1 VAPIPSV
8 PTDRTPPGDPDPPG
22 PVRPRFSP
30 ALAGGRDLRL
40 LFAARVVRMAAYGGL
55 SVVLV
60 LYLTAIGLDGF
71 RVGIVLAATLLGDA
85 LISLLLTTRADRFGR
100 RRTLLIGAALMV
112 LAGAVFAVSQDFWVV
127 VVSATIGVISPSGN
141 EVGPFLAIE
150 QASLSHIVGDE
161 RRTTAFGWYTVAGAL
176 ATACGTLAAGLVVQ
190 SLLGSGVGTID
201 AYRAVIVAYALAGF
215 ALAGIFFFLTPA
227 IETPTPSHASGVS
240 RFGLHRSQGV
250 VLRLSMLFALDA
262 FAGGFVIQSLV
273 AFWFSTHWGIQPAV
287 LGGILFVANVL
298 AAGSALAATW
308 LAHRI
313 GLIETMVYTHLPSN
327 VLLMLVPFMPTAG
340 LAALVFFLRMSIS
353 QMDVPTR
360 QSYTMAVVDP
370 DERSAAAGIT
380 GIARTLGVGVSPF
393 IAAPLAA
400 SVAYTAVPFVIAGSL
415 KIVYDLLVFRAFR
428 HVRPPEERA
437 VPGSPAPDAPPPE
450 ALEREDESGG
460 PT

>member
-1 VAPIPSV
+1 
-8 PTDRTPPGDPDPPG
+8 
-22 PVRPRFSP
+22 
-30 ALAGGRDLRL
+30 
-40 LFAARVVRMAAYGGL
+40 MAAYGGL

-100 RRTLLIGAALMV
+100 RRTLLIGAGLMV
-112 LAGAVFAVSQDFWVV
+112 LAGVVFAVSEDFWVV

-141 EVGPFLAIE
+141 EVGPFLAVE
-150 QASLSHIVGDE
+150 QASLSHVVGDE

-176 ATACGTLAAGLVVQ
+176 ATATGTLAAGLVVQ
-190 SLLGSGVGTID
+190 SLMGSGVGTID

-215 ALAGIFFFLTPA
+215 LLAAVFFFLTPA
-227 IETPTPSHASGVS
+227 IETPTPSHAS
-240 RFGLHRSQGV
+240 RFGLHASQGV

-273 AFWFSTHWGIQPAV
+273 AFWFSTRWAVEPAV

-327 VLLMLVPFMPTAG
+327 VLLMLVPFMPTAE

-360 QSYTMAVVDP
+360 QSYTMAVVEP
-370 DERSAAAGIT
+370 DERSA
-380 GIARTLGVGVSPF
+380 
-393 IAAPLAA
+393 
-400 SVAYTAVPFVIAGSL
+400 
-415 KIVYDLLVFRAFR
+415 
-428 HVRPPEERA
+428 
-437 VPGSPAPDAPPPE
+437 
-450 ALEREDESGG
+450 
-460 PT
+460 

>member
-1 VAPIPSV
+1 
-8 PTDRTPPGDPDPPG
+8 
-22 PVRPRFSP
+22 
-30 ALAGGRDLRL
+30 
-40 LFAARVVRMAAYGGL
+40 MAAYGGL

-100 RRTLLIGAALMV
+100 RRTLLIGAGLMV
-112 LAGAVFAVSQDFWVV
+112 LAGVVFAVSEDFWVV

-141 EVGPFLAIE
+141 EVGPFLAVE
-150 QASLSHIVGDE
+150 QASLSHVVGDE

-176 ATACGTLAAGLVVQ
+176 ATATGTLAAGLVVQ
-190 SLLGSGVGTID
+190 SLMGSGVGTID

-215 ALAGIFFFLTPA
+215 LLAAVFFFLTPA
-227 IETPTPSHASGVS
+227 IETPTPSHAS
-240 RFGLHRSQGV
+240 RFGLHASQGV

-273 AFWFSTHWGIQPAV
+273 AFWFSTRWAVEPAV

-327 VLLMLVPFMPTAG
+327 VLLMLVPFMPTAE

-360 QSYTMAVVDP
+360 QSYTMAVVEP

-400 SVAYTAVPFVIAGSL
+400 SVTYAAVPFVIAGSL

-437 VPGSPAPDAPPPE
+437 DGSPAAKAAPNLP
-450 ALEREDESGG
+450 LEREDESGG
-460 PT
+460 ET

>member
-1 VAPIPSV
+1 
-8 PTDRTPPGDPDPPG
+8 
-22 PVRPRFSP
+22 
-30 ALAGGRDLRL
+30 
-40 LFAARVVRMAAYGGL
+40 MAAYGGL

-71 RVGIVLAATLLGDA
+71 RVGVVLAATLLGDA

-100 RRTLLIGAALMV
+100 RRTLLIGAGLMV
-112 LAGAVFAVSQDFWVV
+112 LAGVVFAISQDFWVV

-150 QASLSHIVGDE
+150 QASLSHVVGDE

-190 SLLGSGVGTID
+190 SLLGSGVATID

-215 ALAGIFFFLTPA
+215 VLAGVFFFLTPA
-227 IETPTPSHASGVS
+227 IETPTPSRGS

-273 AFWFSTHWGIQPAV
+273 AFWFSTHWGLQPAV

-327 VLLMLVPFMPTAG
+327 VLLILVPFMPTAW

-437 VPGSPAPDAPPPE
+437 AQGTPGPDTPPPE
-450 ALEREDESGG
+450 APEREDESGG
-460 PT
+460 LT

>member
-1 VAPIPSV
+1 MPPTPVAPAAARSLRSV
-8 PTDRTPPGDPDPPG
+8 
-22 PVRPRFSP
+22 
-30 ALAGGRDLRL
+30 GGRDLRL

-71 RVGIVLAATLLGDA
+71 RVGVVLAATLLGDA

-100 RRTLLIGAALMV
+100 RRTLLIGAGLMI
-112 LAGAVFAVSQDFWVV
+112 LAGVVFATSQDFWVI
-127 VVSATIGVISPSGN
+127 VVSATIGVLSPSGN

-150 QASLSHIVGDE
+150 QASLSHVVGDD

-176 ATACGTLAAGLVVQ
+176 ATACGTLAAGVGVQ
-190 SLLGSGVGTID
+190 SLLGSGLGTVD
-201 AYRAVIVAYALAGF
+201 AYRAVIVAYAFAGF
-215 ALAGIFFFLTPA
+215 GLAAIFFFLTPA
-227 IETPTPSHASGVS
+227 IETLAPTRTS
-240 RFGLHRSQGV
+240 RFGLHRSRGT
-250 VLRLSMLFALDA
+250 VLRLSALFALDA
-262 FAGGFVIQSLV
+262 FAGGFVMQSLV
-273 AFWFSTHWGIQPAV
+273 AFWFSTHWGVQPAA
-287 LGGILFVANVL
+287 LGAFLFVANVL

-313 GLIETMVYTHLPSN
+313 GLVETMVYTHLPSN
-327 VLLMLVPFMPTAG
+327 VLLMLVPFMPTAP
-340 LAALVFFLRMSIS
+340 LAVAVYLLRMSIS

-415 KIVYDLLVFRAFR
+415 KIVYDLLVYRGFR
-428 HVRPPEERA
+428 HVRPPEERRA
-437 VPGSPAPDAPPPE
+437 QGPPP
-450 ALEREDESGG
+450 A
-460 PT
+460 

>member
-1 VAPIPSV
+1 MTLRMI
-8 PTDRTPPGDPDPPG
+8 D
-22 PVRPRFSP
+22 
-30 ALAGGRDLRL
+30 GRDLRL
-40 LFAARVVRMAAYGGL
+40 LFAARVVRMAAYGGV

-112 LAGAVFAVSQDFWVV
+112 LAGAVFAVSRDFWDVV
-127 VVSATIGVISPSGN
+127 ISATIGVISPSGN
-141 EVGPFLAIE
+141 EVGPFLAVE

-176 ATACGTLAAGLVVQ
+176 ATACGTLAAGLGVQ

-201 AYRAVIVAYALAGF
+201 AYRAVIVAYACAGF

-227 IETPTPSHASGVS
+227 VETPTPSRVS

-273 AFWFSTHWGIQPAV
+273 AFWFSTHWGLQPAV

-327 VLLMLVPFMPTAG
+327 VLLILVPFMPTAA
-340 LAALVFFLRMSIS
+340 LAAAVFFLRMSIS

-437 VPGSPAPDAPPPE
+437 TQERAAQTATSASPTADASPPAGAETAADEAVTAAETAPAE

>member
-1 VAPIPSV
+1 
-8 PTDRTPPGDPDPPG
+8 
-22 PVRPRFSP
+22 VRPRFSP
-30 ALAGGRDLRL
+30 SLVGGRDIRL

-55 SVVLV
+55 SVILV

-71 RVGIVLAATLLGDA
+71 RVGVVLAATLLGDA

-112 LAGAVFAVSQDFWVV
+112 LAGAVFAMSQDFWVV

-141 EVGPFLAIE
+141 EVGPFLAVE

-176 ATACGTLAAGLVVQ
+176 ATACGTLAAGLGVQ
-190 SLLGSGVGTID
+190 FLLGSGAGTID
-201 AYRAVIVAYALAGF
+201 AYRAVIVAYALAGSV
-215 ALAGIFFFLTPA
+215 LAGIFLFLTPA
-227 IETPTPSHASGVS
+227 IETPTPSKVS
-240 RFGLHRSQGV
+240 RFGLHRSQGT
-250 VLRLSMLFALDA
+250 VLRLSTLFALDA

-273 AFWFSTHWGIQPAV
+273 AFWFTTHWGIEPAV

-327 VLLMLVPFMPTAG
+327 VLLMLVPFMPTAP
-340 LAALVFFLRMSIS
+340 LAAAVFFLRMSIS

-380 GIARTLGVGVSPF
+380 GIARTVGVGVSPF
-393 IAAPLAA
+393 FAAPLAA

-415 KIVYDLLVFRAFR
+415 KIVYDLLIYRGFR
-428 HVRPPEERA
+428 HMRPPEERA
-437 VPGSPAPDAPPPE
+437 AQASSTADAGPAE

>member
-1 VAPIPSV
+1 
-8 PTDRTPPGDPDPPG
+8 
-22 PVRPRFSP
+22 
-30 ALAGGRDLRL
+30 
-40 LFAARVVRMAAYGGL
+40 MAAYGGV

-71 RVGIVLAATLLGDA
+71 RVGVVLAATLLGDA

-100 RRTLLIGAALMV
+100 RRTLVIGAALMV
-112 LAGAVFAVSQDFWVV
+112 LAGAVFVASRDFWVV
-127 VVSATIGVISPSGN
+127 VISATIGVISPSGN
-141 EVGPFLAIE
+141 EVGPFLAVE

-176 ATACGTLAAGLVVQ
+176 ATACGTLAAGLGVQ
-190 SLLGSGVGTID
+190 SLIGSGAGTID

-215 ALAGIFFFLTPA
+215 LLAGIFFFLTPA
-227 IETPTPSHASGVS
+227 IETPTPSRTS
-240 RFGLHRSQGV
+240 RFGLHKSQGV

-273 AFWFSTHWGIQPAV
+273 AFWFSTHWGLQPAV

-327 VLLMLVPFMPTAG
+327 VLLILVPFMPTAG

-360 QSYTMAVVDP
+360 QSYTMAVVEP

-428 HVRPPEERA
+428 HVRPPEERGA
-437 VPGSPAPDAPPPE
+437 TQGAAEPGGVEPE
-450 ALEREDESGG
+450 GLEREDESGG